1 MALQT
6 EQAEQTQNKFV
17 SFDNISLDKLLFN
30 ETYRLSRGSASQ
42 LVLGFKHMMTKLG
55 EGANDY
61 QRTLYP
67 QLRIITQEIIN
78 SYETTFL
85 TQTEPVYKQVFG
97 ANLNGTRNDGSLYR
111 SINSN
116 VNRNLTYGYVQF
128 GQLVK
133 VLTNR
138 LKFIAQRDPQLI
150 ERYKSSKEE
159 MEAYLQLQ
167 TFSNT
172 FLNFLDE
179 QNKKWT
185 DFVNVARTTHN
196 VQPSQF
202 QLRVKKQPFRSNRTE
217 RPEGWT
223 QVNHKS

>member
-1 MALQT
+1 MTQPTEQSLQT
-6 EQAEQTQNKFV
+6 TIQTKTV
-17 SFDNISLDKLLFN
+17 SFDNIGLNQLLFN
-30 ETYRLSRGSASQ
+30 ESYRLSRGSASQ
-42 LVLGFKHMMTKLG
+42 LVLGFKHMLTKLG
-55 EGANDY
+55 EGTNDY

-67 QLRIITQEIIN
+67 QLRTITEEIIN

-116 VNRNLTYGYVQF
+116 VNRSLTYGYVQF
-128 GQLVK
+128 GQLIK

-138 LKFIAQRDPQLI
+138 LNFISQRDPQLI

-159 MEAYLQLQ
+159 MDAYLQLQ
-167 TFSNT
+167 LCTNT
-172 FLNFLDE
+172 FLQFLDQ

-185 DFVNVARTTHN
+185 EFITFARTTHN
-196 VQPSQF
+196 IQPSQY
-202 QLRVKKQPFRSNRTE
+202 QLRIKKQYSSSNF
-217 RPEGWT
+217 T
-223 QVNHKS
+223 QKRNL

>member
-6 EQAEQTQNKFV
+6 EQSEQTQTKFV
-17 SFDNISLDKLLFN
+17 SFDNISLNQLLFN
-30 ETYRLSRGSASQ
+30 ETYRISRGSASQ

-55 EGANDY
+55 EGGNEY

-67 QLRIITQEIIN
+67 QLRVITQEIVD

-85 TQTEPVYKQVFG
+85 TQTEPVFKQVFG

-111 SINSN
+111 SINSS
-116 VNRNLTYGYVQF
+116 VNRSLTYGYVQF

-167 TFSNT
+167 TYSKT

-179 QNKKWT
+179 QNKKWA
-185 DFVNVARTTHN
+185 DFVNAARTTHN
-196 VQPSQF
+196 VQPSQY
-202 QLRVKKQPFRSNRTE
+202 QLRIKKQPFRSNRPE
-217 RPEGWT
+217 RTEGWT